1 MKIGLN
7 KNDEDYTNIPMLPSW
22 ITRRPTGQELG
33 EYLGL
38 DLSRSHIRVYLVT
51 LHGHGRISTRQMKYT
66 VKQSLKK
73 GSINK
78 LVDFMA
84 ECVDN
89 FLNFINKTRCT
100 LFLGL
105 CISFPLHQTAI
116 NNAYVLRWTKDFEIT
131 GAYNKNIVE
140 LLQTSFRRR
149 EIPVVVKAAV
159 NGAPGCLLAH
169 GYRSL
174 DALLACTASD
184 IGKLGKEKEEGEMII
199 NTEWGSF
206 GDGRPEIIPHTFYDV
221 RVNRQSVN
229 SGAQMY
235 EKMVAG
241 LYLGEI
247 VRLVIVD
254 FIDRRLLFDS
264 QYSAEMNKPYNFES
278 SYVSAID
285 RDETSDLDDTKHL
298 LEQVMNIS
306 STTITD
312 RRIVKRICVLVGKRA
327 ARLIAAGMSAI
338 INKRSV
344 LEVGLSISVEGT
356 VYEHY
361 SNFPDHVTNALRE
374 LYGDYVDRINIGI
387 TRDCNGV
394 GAALAAMIA
403 STSE

>member
-1 MKIGLN
+1 MVSTNYMTTEEDKETAIKELERLFDLNADQLKKITQLLQNEMKIGLN

-159 NGAPGCLLAH
+159 NGA
-169 GYRSL
+169 R
-174 DALLACTASD
+174 
-184 IGKLGKEKEEGEMII
+184 K
-199 NTEWGSF
+199 
-206 GDGRPEIIPHTFYDV
+206 
-221 RVNRQSVN
+221 
-229 SGAQMY
+229 
-235 EKMVAG
+235 
-241 LYLGEI
+241 
-247 VRLVIVD
+247 
-254 FIDRRLLFDS
+254 
-264 QYSAEMNKPYNFES
+264 
-278 SYVSAID
+278 
-285 RDETSDLDDTKHL
+285 
-298 LEQVMNIS
+298 
-306 STTITD
+306 
-312 RRIVKRICVLVGKRA
+312 
-327 ARLIAAGMSAI
+327 
-338 INKRSV
+338 
-344 LEVGLSISVEGT
+344 
-356 VYEHY
+356 
-361 SNFPDHVTNALRE
+361 
-374 LYGDYVDRINIGI
+374 
-387 TRDCNGV
+387 
-394 GAALAAMIA
+394 
-403 STSE
+403 